1 MSTCAPWPCTPRCT
15 TSLTDRDH
23 QPLAV
28 DGKDRDVSTASVRSR
43 SVRGWRGAVF
53 GTLSALRLA
62 DRLGFARAFA
72 ASLLLSCFAPL
83 LIAAVP
89 LTGIGLAVAV
99 VGILL
104 VSGVGLGSANIYS
117 VTLRQIMIPADQLA
131 RSVGAYRQIMCGS
144 IPIGVALAGVLGEA
158 VGTRGAVAFGTL
170 GLALSALPMLTR
182 RIRALATPQAAAS
195 SACGTSLHRRSR
207 RPWGEEAGVRQGRR
221 CARAGLVANG
231 LWDSHRASRPRVL
244 GYGAARRS
252 GRPASAAAAPIHPR
266 RAGPRRH
273 RGVALIV

>member
-1 MSTCAPWPCTPRCT
+1 M
-15 TSLTDRDH
+15 
-23 QPLAV
+23 

-104 VSGVGLGSANIYS
+104 VSGVGLGSVNIYS

-144 IPIGVALAGVLGEA
+144 IPIGAALAGVLGEA

-195 SACGTSLHRRSR
+195 SACGTSLH
-207 RPWGEEAGVRQGRR
+207 
-221 CARAGLVANG
+221 
-231 LWDSHRASRPRVL
+231 
-244 GYGAARRS
+244 
-252 GRPASAAAAPIHPR
+252 
-266 RAGPRRH
+266 
-273 RGVALIV
+273 